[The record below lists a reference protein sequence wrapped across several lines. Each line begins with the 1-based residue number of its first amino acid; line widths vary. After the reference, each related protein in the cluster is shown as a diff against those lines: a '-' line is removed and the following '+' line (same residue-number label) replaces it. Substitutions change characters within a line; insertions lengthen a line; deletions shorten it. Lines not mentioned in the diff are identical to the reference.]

1 MVFIM
6 EKIVM
11 VFIMEKIVMVCHE
24 LRFICRSENC
34 AAGLFLWQHFGI
46 LTLISDQRKYKYKY
60 KYK

>member
-11 VFIMEKIVMVCHE
+11 VFIMEKNVMVCHE

-46 LTLISDQRKYKYKY
+46 LTLISDQRKYK
-60 KYK
+60 